1 MIDAFIDTLQSF
13 PRGLVFVAEGLIILA
28 LAKFAKDLVTRH
40 YRVDEE
46 ITTKS
51 NLAVAL
57 RLSGYLIA
65 VILIL
70 LGVLYQPLTG
80 GGWASSADLDA
91 AGFGFDR
98 ALGEEVLRVFLYA
111 LGGIVALNLVRVL
124 FDRLILY
131 KFRLEK
137 EVVEDRNA
145 GAGAAEFG
153 MYVATGL
160 LIAGAVAGDT
170 LGGGEG
176 KAALVALAFFGMG
189 LVLLVAFALFYEFT
203 TSFNIH
209 DEIERDNVAVGVA
222 LGGNLVA
229 IGLVT
234 LKAGHRRL
242 PGFRSPWLCAPL
254 RGADGDRP
262 GPAAHGENLSGPGR
276 GPQHRR
282 GDGGER
288 SGDQR
293 GAGPVHGHLREREF
307 ATLHLGR
314 LASGPA
320 QQVPVLLFAPVLL
333 PLFLQ
338 PGVSLL
344 HDLQNLAVS

>member
-1 MIDAFIDTLQSF
+1 MIDAFIDALQSF

-46 ITTKS
+46 ITAKS

-70 LGVLYQPLTG
+70 LGVLYQPLFA
-80 GGWASSADLDA
+80 GGWFSYAPLDEAAAS
-91 AGFGFDR
+91 AGFGFNR
-98 ALGEEVLRVFLYA
+98 ELGEEVLRVFLYA

-131 KFRLEK
+131 KFQLEK

-170 LGGGEG
+170 GKSEGE
-176 KAALVALAFFGMG
+176 AALIALAFFGMG
-189 LVLLVAFALFYEFT
+189 LALLVAFALFYEFT

-234 LKAGHRRL
+234 LKAVFGDFVGWGESIAAFL
-242 PGFRSPWLCAPL
+242 VFGVLGF
-254 RGADGDRP
+254 
-262 GPAAHGENLSGPGR
+262 
-276 GPQHRR
+276 
-282 GDGGER
+282 
-288 SGDQR
+288 
-293 GAGPVHGHLREREF
+293 
-307 ATLHLGR
+307 
-314 LASGPA
+314 
-320 QQVPVLLFAPVLL
+320 VLLYVVRILIDLVLL
-333 PLFLQ
+333 PTVKISQALAEGRNTGVALVESAAVISAALVLFM
-338 PGVSLL
+338 
-344 HDLQNLAVS
+344 AI

>member
-1 MIDAFIDTLQSF
+1 MIDAFIDALQSF

-28 LAKFAKDLVTRH
+28 LAKFARDVVTRH
-40 YRVDEE
+40 SLNEE
-46 ITTKS
+46 VVEKA

-80 GGWASSADLDA
+80 GGWASSADLEA
-91 AGFGFDR
+91 AGGFGFDR

-131 KFRLEK
+131 QFYLEK

-170 LGGGEG
+170 GSSEAE
-176 KAALVALAFFGMG
+176 AALVALAFFGMG
-189 LVLLVAFALFYEFT
+189 LALLIAFALFYEFT

-234 LKAGHRRL
+234 LKAVFGDFNGWGESIAAFLVFGVLGFALLYVVRL
-242 PGFRSPWLCAPL
+242 LIDL
-254 RGADGDRP
+254 
-262 GPAAHGENLSGPGR
+262 
-276 GPQHRR
+276 
-282 GDGGER
+282 
-288 SGDQR
+288 
-293 GAGPVHGHLREREF
+293 
-307 ATLHLGR
+307 
-314 LASGPA
+314 
-320 QQVPVLLFAPVLL
+320 VLL
-333 PLFLQ
+333 PTVKVSQALTEGRNVGVALVESAVVISAALILFM
-338 PGVSLL
+338 
-344 HDLQNLAVS
+344 AI

>member
-1 MIDAFIDTLQSF
+1 MIDAFIDALQSF
-13 PRGLVFVAEGLIILA
+13 PKGLVFVAEGLIILA
-28 LAKFAKDLVTRH
+28 LAKFARDLVTRH

-46 ITTKS
+46 ITTKA

-70 LGVLYQPLTG
+70 AGVLYQPLSG
-80 GGWASSADLDA
+80 GGWASIADLEA
-91 AGFGFDR
+91 ANGFGFDR
-98 ALGEEVLRVFLYA
+98 VLGEEVLRVFLYA

-131 KFRLEK
+131 KFQLEK

-170 LGGGEG
+170 GSSEGE
-176 KAALVALAFFGMG
+176 AALVALAFFGMG
-189 LVLLVAFALFYEFT
+189 LALLVAFALFYEFT

-234 LKAGHRRL
+234 LKAVFGDFNGWGESIAAFL
-242 PGFRSPWLCAPL
+242 VFGVLGF
-254 RGADGDRP
+254 
-262 GPAAHGENLSGPGR
+262 
-276 GPQHRR
+276 
-282 GDGGER
+282 
-288 SGDQR
+288 
-293 GAGPVHGHLREREF
+293 
-307 ATLHLGR
+307 
-314 LASGPA
+314 
-320 QQVPVLLFAPVLL
+320 VLLYVMRLL
-333 PLFLQ
+333 VDLVMLPTTKVSQALAEGRNVGVALVESAVVISSALILFM
-338 PGVSLL
+338 
-344 HDLQNLAVS
+344 AI

>member
-1 MIDAFIDTLQSF
+1 MIDAFIDALQSF

-28 LAKFAKDLVTRH
+28 LAKFARDLVTRN

-46 ITTKS
+46 IATKA

-57 RLSGYLIA
+57 RLSGYLMA

-80 GGWASSADLDA
+80 GAFVSSTG
-91 AGFGFDR
+91 GFGFDR
-98 ALGEEVLRVFLYA
+98 ELGEEVLRVFLYA
-111 LGGIVALNLVRVL
+111 LAGIVALNLVRVL
-124 FDRLILY
+124 FDRLVLY
-131 KFRLEK
+131 QFHLEK

-153 MYVATGL
+153 MYLATGL

-170 LGGGEG
+170 GTSEGE
-176 KAALVALAFFGMG
+176 AALVALAFFGMG

-222 LGGNLVA
+222 FGGNLIA

-234 LKAGHRRL
+234 LKAVFGDFVGWGESIAAFL
-242 PGFRSPWLCAPL
+242 VYGVLGF
-254 RGADGDRP
+254 
-262 GPAAHGENLSGPGR
+262 
-276 GPQHRR
+276 
-282 GDGGER
+282 
-288 SGDQR
+288 
-293 GAGPVHGHLREREF
+293 
-307 ATLHLGR
+307 
-314 LASGPA
+314 
-320 QQVPVLLFAPVLL
+320 VLLYVVRLLIDLILL
-333 PLFLQ
+333 PTVKVSQALAEGRNTGVAMVESAAVISAALVLFM
-338 PGVSLL
+338 
-344 HDLQNLAVS
+344 AI